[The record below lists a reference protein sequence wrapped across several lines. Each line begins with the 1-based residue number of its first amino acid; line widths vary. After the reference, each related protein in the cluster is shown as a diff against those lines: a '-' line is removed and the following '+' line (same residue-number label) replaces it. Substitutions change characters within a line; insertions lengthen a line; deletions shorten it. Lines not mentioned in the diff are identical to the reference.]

1 MVFCERLKELRNA
14 KGITQ
19 DQLAS
24 RLDLTRAAVSSYE
37 NGVRT
42 PSFSLLSR
50 MASIFNVSTD
60 YLLGH
65 NNTRFIDATGLT
77 DKQIELLSSM
87 VDEFKETNSYRPQT

>member
-14 KGITQ
+14 RGITQ

-50 MASIFNVSTD
+50 MAGIFNVSTD

-65 NNTRFIDATGLT
+65 SNTRYIDATSLT
-77 DKQIELLSSM
+77 DKQIELLYGM
-87 VDEFKETNSYRPQT
+87 VDEFKEGNSYRP